1 MKNCRTGHLDP
12 EVPEGDTREPADILK
27 EILKTD
33 PYIPRLKPVTQDE
46 SVDGLKYSWTVKLA
60 GPQHR
65 QAVLGKKSL
74 PSSEHFGVVVLKSL
88 RWPGAV
94 TCWKGVSQY

>member
-1 MKNCRTGHLDP
+1 MFKLGEPAEENGPQLEIEALDPANDDDKFVQPQTEDQTKLENWLHHPKAILLNCRTGHLEP

-46 SVDGLKYSWTVKLA
+46 
-60 GPQHR
+60 
-65 QAVLGKKSL
+65 
-74 PSSEHFGVVVLKSL
+74 
-88 RWPGAV
+88 
-94 TCWKGVSQY
+94 